1 MFKFIYNIL
10 TLGMYGRLEALRN
23 EIIKNTS
30 SITQEY
36 TNDIDTL
43 NNKVSDM
50 KNEISLEVES
60 AINDYD
66 FENAITNSFSLSDF
80 DLLDECDIEQ
90 RIEDAKDDV
99 RDDIQSVDDIQNIV
113 SDNVNSIIE
122 NAISEEIKN
131 YHAIGEGKSFTITRK
146 E

>member
-36 TNDIDTL
+36 TNDIDRL
-43 NNKVSDM
+43 SNRVSDM
-50 KNEISLEVES
+50 KNEISSEVES
-60 AINDYD
+60 AMNDNIED
-66 FENAITNSFSLSDF
+66 VMRNSFSLADF

-99 RDDIQSVDDIQNIV
+99 RDDIQNLDDIQNIV
-113 SDNVNSIIE
+113 SDFVNSIIE

-146 E
+146 D